1 MLHLKPQPKKEIKPM
16 KELFK
21 VFAGLGAVG
30 AVIAFFI
37 LIVLWP
43 LVIVWALNTL
53 FGLGIAY
60 TFWNWLAALVLM
72 LAIKARV
79 TTKKE

>member
-1 MLHLKPQPKKEIKPM
+1 M

-72 LAIKARV
+72 LAIKARAP
-79 TTKKE
+79 TKKE

>member
-1 MLHLKPQPKKEIKPM
+1 M